1 MTAAARDELVLADV
15 SGVWAIRSSSQ
26 TVYFVDADVP
36 ALLRQVGPGSSLGMA
51 DDRWVPLVSVESML
65 ARDAGVIRVGD
76 RHKYV
81 YDYDTWASEYGWWV
95 QRQVTE
101 IRPIR
106 PAALSALPARL
117 GRGTA

>member
-1 MTAAARDELVLADV
+1 MTAATRDELVLADA
-15 SGVWAIRSSSQ
+15 SGVWAVRSSSQ

-51 DDRWVPLVSVESML
+51 DDRWVPLVSVESLL

-81 YDYDTWASEYGWWV
+81 YDYDVLASDHGWWI
-95 QRQVTE
+95 QRYVTE
-101 IRPIR
+101 IEPIA
-106 PAALSALPARL
+106 PSALAALPARL
-117 GRGTA
+117 RRGSQ